1 MNLTPG
7 SIPPRDFYR
16 HMVSVITP
24 RPIAWV
30 STISS
35 DGRANLAPY
44 SFFNG
49 VGANPPAVMFSA
61 ANRRDG
67 SEKDTLLNVR
77 ATREFV
83 INIVPAALGLAMNNT
98 SAEVPH
104 GQSEFELA
112 HLTPVP
118 SQTVRAPGVAESPV
132 RMECKLHSITT
143 IGTGALAGN
152 CVIGL
157 IERMHVDDRV
167 LKDGQIDPHLLDTIG
182 RMGGSFYTHTRD
194 LFSIERPT

>member
-1 MNLTPG
+1 MELTPA

-30 STISS
+30 STVSP
-35 DGRANLAPY
+35 DGKLNLAPF

-49 VGANPPAVMFSA
+49 VGANPPAVMFAA

-67 SEKDTLLNVR
+67 SEKDTLINVR
-77 ATREFV
+77 AMGEFV
-83 INIVPAALGLAMNNT
+83 VNIVSAAVGPAMNDT
-98 SAEVPH
+98 SAELAY

-112 HLTPVP
+112 KLTPVP
-118 SQTVRAPGVAESPV
+118 SKLVGPPGVAESPV
-132 RMECKLHSITT
+132 RLECKLHSITT
-143 IGTGALAGN
+143 IGTGPLAGN
-152 CVIGL
+152 CIIGT
-157 IERMHVDDRV
+157 IELMHVDDRV

-182 RMGGSFYTHTRD
+182 RMGGSLYTHTRD
-194 LFSIERPT
+194 LFSIERPL